1 MPMVIILEPELE
13 DALNEAAR
21 DRGVAPELLALD
33 TLRQRFLRTALP
45 VLPRDEWER
54 QLLGLARECGVSPS
68 DSALS
73 RESLYE

>member
-1 MPMVIILEPELE
+1 MFITLEPELE

-45 VLPRDEWER
+45 VVPRDAWER

-68 DSALS
+68 DAALS